1 MSVPCEVAVKCVL
14 PVVRAMIAKEL
25 TTEYQLKQREAAELL
40 AVSQPAI
47 SLYYRKIRGRA
58 IDLENDRDIRGL
70 VENVAKSLAE
80 RKPSRRDLILM
91 YCEICRTIRAKGLL
105 CKLHKAFDPAIDID
119 SCELCFTSNSIRCV

>member
-25 TTEYQLKQREAAELL
+25 TTEYQLKQREVAELL

-58 IDLENDRDIRGL
+58 IDLESDRDIRGL

-119 SCELCFTSNSIRCV
+119 SCALCFTSNSIRCV